1 MSSSYF
7 LILRHFNYVFCGI
20 LNIYVWILQVLKVA
34 LATNNA
40 VVADGANITVAGLR
54 VTVTSLSGYSA
65 LHTGNI
71 VYIIIICLSSS
82 SLLLSFY
89 DHHHHH
95 HHSSLL

>member
-1 MSSSYF
+1 M
-7 LILRHFNYVFCGI
+7 
-20 LNIYVWILQVLKVA
+20 LKVA

-71 VYIIIICLSSS
+71 SRKELKSSAPPEVV
-82 SLLLSFY
+82 L
-89 DHHHHH
+89 
-95 HHSSLL
+95 